1 MKYMSTQELRE
12 SFLRFFEGKD
22 HRRLPSASLVPHGDP
37 TLLLTGAGMVPFKP
51 YFLGKDVPPAT
62 RITTCQRCLRT
73 ADIDNVGKT
82 DRHGTFFEMLGNFS
96 FGDYFKREAINWAW
110 EFTTEHLKLPKER
123 VWITIYLD
131 DDEAYSIW
139 HDEIKIPKER
149 IVRLGREDNFW
160 EIGVGPC
167 GPCSELHLDRGPE
180 YGCGDPKCK
189 PGCDCERYLE
199 FWNLVFIQFHQDEAG
214 NLTPLEKTGIDTG
227 MGLDRAAAILQGV
240 DSIFDTDGVRCVID
254 EVCKIAGLKDD
265 HDAAERV
272 ALRVIADH
280 VRSVTF
286 LVSDG
291 VLPSNEG
298 RGYVLRRLLR
308 RAARYGRLLGIKGSF
323 IPQVAAKVIQAMHM
337 AYPELDER
345 QDYILKVIRIEE
357 ERFQATLDQG
367 LGILQEL
374 VKDLKAGKQSRLS
387 GEDAFRLYDTF
398 GFPLEL
404 TKEILWEH
412 DMDVDEAGFVQKME
426 EQRQRARAAREQVGY
441 LGKDDDS
448 VYVQLH
454 KEHETEFVGYDRL
467 EAETSIEVVLVEGQP
482 VDKAQMGQEVELI
495 LSQTPFYAASGG
507 QIADTGTVTGGQG
520 AVEVTDVQRPV
531 SGLIVHRGRVTS
543 GSIQPGD
550 TVMATVYQRNRRGAA
565 CHHTA
570 THLVHKAL
578 KEVIGEH
585 VNQAGSL
592 VEPDRLRFDFTHFG
606 ALSQDE
612 LDQVEKLVNDA
623 IRENLPVTAREMS
636 LPEAEAQGAIALFDE
651 KYGDRV
657 RVVSIDDYSKELC
670 GGTHVE
676 RTGELGIFKI
686 VSETAVAAG
695 VRRIEALTDKA
706 AVKHVAAEEALLR
719 QACSQLQTTPAEL
732 PGRIDKLLEEQRE
745 LGRELERLKAKL
757 AGAQSEELLQQV
769 VEIGDIPVLAAKVEG
784 LDAAALRTLGDRL
797 REKMGSGVLL
807 LGSVIGEKALFLAMV
822 TPDVVSRGIKA
833 GDIVRVAAQATGG
846 GGGGR
851 ADMAQAGGREPAKID
866 AALKLATES
875 IREQLAMV

>member
-12 SFLRFFEGKD
+12 SFLRFFEGKG
-22 HRRLPSASLVPHGDP
+22 HKRLPSASLVPHGDP

-467 EAETSIEVVLVEGQP
+467 EAETSIEVVLVAGQP

-657 RVVSIDDYSKELC
+657 RVVSIDGYSKELC

>member
-12 SFLRFFEGKD
+12 SFLQFFEGKG
-22 HRRLPSASLVPHGDP
+22 HKRLPSASLVPHGDP

-51 YFLGKDVPPAT
+51 YFLGKEVPPAS

-96 FGDYFKREAINWAW
+96 FGDYFKREAIHWAW
-110 EFTTEHLKLPKER
+110 EFTTEHLELPKER

-139 HDEIKIPKER
+139 HNEIEIPKER

-180 YGCGDPKCK
+180 YGCGDPECK

-254 EVCKIAGLKDD
+254 EVRKIAGLKDT
-265 HDAAERV
+265 HDAADLV

-280 VRSVTF
+280 IRSVAF

-291 VLPSNEG
+291 ILPSNEG

-323 IPQVAAKVIQAMHM
+323 IPQVAAKVIQAMHT

-345 QDYILKVIRIEE
+345 QDYILRVIRIEE

-374 VKDLKAGKQSRLS
+374 VNDLKASKQRRLS

-412 DMDVDEAGFVQKME
+412 DMDVDEAGFAQNME

-454 KEHETEFVGYDRL
+454 KEHDTEFVGYDGL

-482 VDKAQMGQEVELI
+482 VDKAQIGQEIEII
-495 LSQTPFYAASGG
+495 LAQTPFYAASGG
-507 QIADTGTVTGGQG
+507 QIADTGTITGGQG

-543 GSIQPGD
+543 GLIQPGD

-570 THLVHKAL
+570 THLLHKAL
-578 KEVIGEH
+578 KEVVGEH

-623 IRENLPVTAREMS
+623 IRDNLQVTAEEMS

-651 KYGDRV
+651 KYGERV

-676 RTGELGIFKI
+676 HTGELGIFKI

-719 QACSQLQTTPAEL
+719 QICSQLQTTPAEL
-732 PGRIDKLLEEQRE
+732 PGKIDKLLEEQRE
-745 LGRELERLKAKL
+745 LGRELGRLKAKL

-769 VEIGDIPVLAAKVEG
+769 VEIGDIPVLAAKVDG
-784 LDAAALRTLGDRL
+784 LDAAGLRTLGDRL

-807 LGSVIGEKALFLAMV
+807 LGSVFGGKALFLAMV

-833 GDIVRVAAQATGG
+833 GDVVRIAAQATGG

-851 ADMAQAGGREPAKID
+851 ADMAEAGGREPAKID

-875 IREQLAMV
+875 IRQQLAMV